1 MTHTVHVSVHLRVMP
16 TRVMPSHRRCRE
28 RRRRQLNGAE
38 KSEKEARNA
47 DAAIRIGVAA
57 KQVAELEKETA
68 DEMADMPMDRGRDAG
83 DN

>member
-1 MTHTVHVSVHLRVMP
+1 M
-16 TRVMPSHRRCRE
+16 
-28 RRRRQLNGAE
+28 NGAE

-47 DAAIRIGVAA
+47 DAAIQIGVAA